1 MRYNTILELSDTNI
15 LFVCTYYI
23 CIHICVNIYI
33 HIYSKPIS
41 TVRHHANG
49 TNFRPFK
56 PSANFS

>member
-1 MRYNTILELSDTNI
+1 MCE
-15 LFVCTYYI
+15 YI
-23 CIHICVNIYI
+23 Y
-33 HIYSKPIS
+33 IYSKPIS